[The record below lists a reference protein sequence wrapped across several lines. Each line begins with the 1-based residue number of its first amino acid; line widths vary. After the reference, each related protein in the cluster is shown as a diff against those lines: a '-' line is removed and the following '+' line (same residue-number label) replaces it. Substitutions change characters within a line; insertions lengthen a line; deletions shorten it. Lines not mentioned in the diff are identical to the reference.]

1 MLHTTLISSLFLQAT
16 QLLVTKTP
24 MLRLPLQHNTAKPH
38 RLAMDRWRV
47 HSNLLRGMEP
57 SLLIQP
63 LGPSCLHLELLL
75 AQCPLLLACPPQLAC
90 LLPLGCLHLLAC
102 LLLLLALVC
111 PLQGSLSLLLDLLVA
126 ILGPLLLVLPDLLV
140 VILVPQVA
148 MGLLLEVLVV
158 PQGEEVFVVVVVEEE
173 GE

>member
-1 MLHTTLISSLFLQAT
+1 MLCTTLIVSLFLQAT
-16 QLLVTKTP
+16 QQLVTKTP
-24 MLRLPLQHNTAKPH
+24 TLRLLLQHNTAKPH

-47 HSNLLRGMEP
+47 HSNLLQGMEP
-57 SLLIQP
+57 SLLTQP
-63 LGPSCLHLELLL
+63 LGPSCLPLELLL
-75 AQCPLLLACPPQLAC
+75 AQCPLLLACPPQLVC

-102 LLLLLALVC
+102 PLLLALAC
-111 PLQGSLSLLLDLLVA
+111 LLQDSLSLLPDLPVA
-126 ILGPLLLVLPDLLV
+126 ILGPLLLALLALLV
-140 VILVPQVA
+140 VILVPRVA

>member
-1 MLHTTLISSLFLQAT
+1 MLCTTLIVSLFLQAT
-16 QLLVTKTP
+16 QQLVTKTP
-24 MLRLPLQHNTAKPH
+24 TLRLPLQHNTAKPH
-38 RLAMDRWRV
+38 RLAMGRWRV
-47 HSNLLRGMEP
+47 HSNLLQGMEP
-57 SLLIQP
+57 SLLTQP
-63 LGPSCLHLELLL
+63 LGPSCLPLALLP

-102 LLLLLALVC
+102 PLLLALAC
-111 PLQGSLSLLLDLLVA
+111 LLQDSLSLLPDLLVA
-126 ILGPLLLVLPDLLV
+126 ILGPLLLALLALLV
-140 VILVPQVA
+140 VILVPRVA

>member
-1 MLHTTLISSLFLQAT
+1 MLCTSLIVSLFLQAT
-16 QLLVTKTP
+16 QLQVTKTP
-24 MLRLPLQHNTAKPH
+24 VLQLPLLHNTAKPH

-47 HSNLLRGMEP
+47 HSNLLQGMEP

-63 LGPSCLHLELLL
+63 LGPSCLPLELLL

-102 LLLLLALVC
+102 PLLLALVC
-111 PLQGSLSLLLDLLVA
+111 PLQGSLSLLLDLPVA
-126 ILGPLLLVLPDLLV
+126 ILGPLLLVLLDLLV
-140 VILVPQVA
+140 VILVPRVA
-148 MGLLLEVLVV
+148 MGLLLEVLVD

>member
-1 MLHTTLISSLFLQAT
+1 
-16 QLLVTKTP
+16 
-24 MLRLPLQHNTAKPH
+24 
-38 RLAMDRWRV
+38 MDRWQV
-47 HSNLLRGMEP
+47 HSNLLQGMEP

-63 LGPSCLHLELLL
+63 LGPSCLPLELLL

-90 LLPLGCLHLLAC
+90 LLLLGCLRLLACPPLLALAC
-102 LLLLLALVC
+102 LL
-111 PLQGSLSLLLDLLVA
+111 QGNLSLLLDLPVA
-126 ILGPLLLVLPDLLV
+126 ILGPLLLALLV
-140 VILVPQVA
+140 VILVPRVA